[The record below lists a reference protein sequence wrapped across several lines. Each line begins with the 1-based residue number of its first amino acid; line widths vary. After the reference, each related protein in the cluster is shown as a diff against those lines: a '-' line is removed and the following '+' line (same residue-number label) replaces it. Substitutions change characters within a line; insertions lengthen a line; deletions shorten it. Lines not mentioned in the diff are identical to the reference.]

1 MANEGFLGKH
11 SIGGERA
18 ATSDHQV
25 VLHYLP
31 LSEAARAKAIPVGTV
46 LKRVDV
52 TKTEGETSSV
62 VGAAWEPLLSTDAA
76 TVIPAAVVDSPCDPT
91 GESAETSA
99 LCVVHGGVKARLL
112 KTGDDKPLTD
122 IQMALLM
129 ERGIFAV

>member
-11 SIGGERA
+11 SLGGERA

-25 VLHYLP
+25 VVHYLP
-31 LSEAARAKAIPVGTV
+31 LSASAKTKALPVGTV

-52 TKTEGETSSV
+52 TETEGETTKV
-62 VGAAWEPLLSTDAA
+62 VGLAWEPLLSTDAA
-76 TVIPAAVVDSPCDPT
+76 TIMPAAVVDSPCDPT

-112 KTGDDKPLTD
+112 VTGDGKALTD
-122 IQMALLM
+122 LQIALLM

>member
-99 LCVVHGGVKARLL
+99 QCVVHGGVKERLL

>member
-31 LSEAARAKAIPVGTV
+31 LSESAKAAVVPVGTV
-46 LKRVDV
+46 MKRV
-52 TKTEGETSSV
+52 EGSEN
-62 VGAAWEPLLSTDAA
+62 AAVWEPLLSSDGTDAM
-76 TVIPAAVVDSPCDPT
+76 PAAVVDSPCDPT

-112 KTGDDKPLTD
+112 VTGDGKALTD
-122 IQMALLM
+122 LQLALLM

>member
-11 SIGGERA
+11 TIGGERA

-31 LSEAARAKAIPVGTV
+31 LSESAKAALIPVGTV
-46 LKRVDV
+46 LKRV
-52 TKTEGETSSV
+52 EGAEGSV
-62 VGAAWEPLLSTDAA
+62 VWEPLLSSDET
-76 TVIPAAVVDSPCDPT
+76 TVMPAAVVDSPCDPT

-122 IQMALLM
+122 IQMELLM

>member
-31 LSEAARAKAIPVGTV
+31 LSESAKAAVIPVGTV
-46 LKRVDV
+46 MKRV
-52 TKTEGETSSV
+52 EGGENA
-62 VGAAWEPLLSTDAA
+62 AAWEPLLSSDGTDAM
-76 TVIPAAVVDSPCDPT
+76 PAAVVDSPCDPT

-112 KTGDDKPLTD
+112 VTGDGKALTD
-122 IQMALLM
+122 LQLALLM